1 MDAITIS
8 MLIAIAGCAIGI
20 SSWIK
25 QGKHDS
31 ADMENRLST
40 LENTIKDFNIIEIT
54 KMQQIVKELS
64 KRVEKLDT
72 DVEKK
77 IDQLSEKVDG
87 LLDKMQELLLEIAKK
102 K

>member
-1 MDAITIS
+1 MDTITIS
-8 MLIAIAGCAIGI
+8 ILIAITGCAIGI

-31 ADMENRLST
+31 AGMENRLAS
-40 LENTIKDFNIIEIT
+40 LENMCKDFNIIEIT
-54 KMQQIVKELS
+54 KTQQIVKELS

-102 K
+102 N

>member
-1 MDAITIS
+1 MDTITIS
-8 MLIAIAGCAIGI
+8 MLMAIAGCTIGI

-31 ADMENRLST
+31 VGMENRLSS
-40 LENTIKDFNIIEIT
+40 LENVCKNFNIIEIT
-54 KMQQIVKELS
+54 KMQQTVKELN

-77 IDQLSEKVDG
+77 IDQLNEKVDG
-87 LLDKMQELLLEIAKK
+87 LLDKMQELLIEIAKK